1 MKWLFALPDP
11 SLDEL
16 LSQVSRSFYFSLA
29 VLPKA
34 LRRQLSVA
42 YLVARAADTI
52 ADTAAVPV
60 ERRLELLQQTRDAIN
75 DDGGE
80 RGHALCGTLRG
91 ELLERLDIAVGGAR
105 ETSGERTL
113 LLRLDQCFVEMQRFE
128 VSDRE
133 RTRAVLATLIEG
145 MERDLRRFPGATTET
160 SRDVKA
166 LATVRDLDEHCY
178 FAAGCVGEYWT
189 KMTAAHC
196 PGLERLAR
204 PDFIARGIRLGKAL
218 QYVNVLRDAPR
229 DLQQGRSYIPVELLT
244 PMGLLPIDLRDPQK
258 RRKARPI
265 FDLLL
270 ERAVA
275 HVDAAMPYVLAI
287 PRSEPRLRLAAL
299 WPIWIGLGTLALLKD
314 MKDPFDPTE
323 VVRIPQ
329 NDLYKIL
336 AESTAVVS
344 FNTALERSHARRR
357 AAV

>member
-11 SLDEL
+11 TLDEL

-52 ADTAAVPV
+52 ADTTAVTT
-60 ERRLELLQQTRDAIN
+60 ERRIELLSEVREAIEYP
-75 DDGGE
+75 D
-80 RGHALCGTLRG
+80 RAPRLCAHLRA
-91 ELLERLDIAVGGAR
+91 EMLERLDIAVGGAR

-113 LLRLDQCFVEMQRFE
+113 LLRLDQCLEELARFD

-133 RTRAVLATLIEG
+133 RTSRVLAILIEG
-145 MERDLRRFPGATTET
+145 MERDLRRFPGASAQHTEEVRALET
-160 SRDVKA
+160 VK
-166 LATVRDLDEHCY
+166 DLDEHCY
-178 FAAGCVGEYWT
+178 YAAGCVGEYWT
-189 KMTAAHC
+189 QMTAAHV
-196 PGLERLAR
+196 PGLARLAR
-204 PDFIARGIRLGKAL
+204 PDYVARGIRLGKAL

-244 PMGLLPIDLRDPQK
+244 PVGLRPIDLRDPV
-258 RRKARPI
+258 RRQTARPI
-265 FDLLL
+265 FDALL

-299 WPIWIGLGTLALLKD
+299 WPIWIGLGTLAMLKRAR
-314 MKDPFDPTE
+314 DPFDPTE
-323 VVRIPQ
+323 VVRISQ
-329 NDLYKIL
+329 GELYRIL
-336 AESTAVVS
+336 AESAAVVS
-344 FNTALERSHARRR
+344 FNGALERSHSRRR
-357 AAV
+357 ESV